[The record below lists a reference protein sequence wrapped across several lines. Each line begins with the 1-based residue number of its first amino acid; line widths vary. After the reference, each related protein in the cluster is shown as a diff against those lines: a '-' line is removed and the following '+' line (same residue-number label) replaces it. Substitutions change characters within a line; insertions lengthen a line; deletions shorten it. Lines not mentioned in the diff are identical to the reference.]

1 MAAFGPIVHVL
12 YPRRPPA
19 GGEARRGRTRR
30 RASAGVSD
38 HDDRHTAGEAA
49 RKAELEALFREWDVR
64 DGEPGGDVDDE
75 PGGREGYIRQ
85 LRYGVRLRL
94 IVSCVLLLVTGFV
107 MYSTRHELGY
117 LLESDTPQDLGSLRE
132 RWIAGERTLPVED
145 NSYVSLGD
153 LVIQLAQ
160 PRTLKVLVGL
170 VHELPRLEPLL
181 AQLDQIP
188 GLIAL
193 AVDTVDEL
201 IAKAQANGHR
211 VEDIVRNAFL
221 AAGKV
226 VGLLESPQ
234 VVGLL
239 ESGILAPEALAVVS
253 QASHALAAASAG
265 PSGRAGLFALWRASR
280 KPEFQR
286 ATDFLVR
293 FAGAFGHR
301 LEGGPAALPA
311 AQDQLKLP
319 HLP

>member
-1 MAAFGPIVHVL
+1 MTSIPTSGP
-12 YPRRPPA
+12 PTSPPPL
-19 GGEARRGRTRR
+19 R
-30 RASAGVSD
+30 SQ
-38 HDDRHTAGEAA
+38 TA
-49 RKAELEALFREWDVR
+49 
-64 DGEPGGDVDDE
+64 
-75 PGGREGYIRQ
+75 
-85 LRYGVRLRL
+85 
-94 IVSCVLLLVTGFV
+94 
-107 MYSTRHELGY
+107 
-117 LLESDTPQDLGSLRE
+117 LLEEILARLDRMERRLDLLATASDNLPGLGAMMTDVIDEKVRQAQDQGVDVAAAL
-132 RWIAGERTLPVED
+132 A
-145 NSYVSLGD
+145 SLGD

-301 LEGGPAALPA
+301 LEGGPAALPG